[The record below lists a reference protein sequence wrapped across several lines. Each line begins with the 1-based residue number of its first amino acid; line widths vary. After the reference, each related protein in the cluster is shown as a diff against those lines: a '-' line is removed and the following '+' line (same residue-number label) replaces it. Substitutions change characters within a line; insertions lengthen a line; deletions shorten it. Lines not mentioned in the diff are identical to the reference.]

1 MELIRN
7 VLVSL
12 FFMVAITALVI
23 VLAYAKIGPVENA
36 PTAETTE
43 VEITKVAAQ

>member
-1 MELIRN
+1 MKIIKN

-12 FFMVAITALVI
+12 YLMLVITALVI

-36 PTAETTE
+36 STAETTE
-43 VEITKVAAQ
+43 VEITKVDTQ